1 MASHAAYAQ
10 QRQGPARSSAPSSEA
25 GVMSR
30 KTAHE
35 QPPPRSGQLA
45 GSSSQASVM
54 SRHAAYDRQQRRPG
68 QIAGTSSPATLDP
81 PPYSTVYRPA
91 DDSVLLLQTL
101 STVVA
106 HEQDAEYRTEEAE
119 RFRKFLRY
127 CLCVDYCCDK
137 ARASNVTV
145 STADH
150 DRYIRLSQLLQSN
163 AGCPCKIT
171 DNDRE
176 RIAPVLRKHI
186 HEPCK
191 ALHLSVECVAITIM
205 RFNKYQGMFADYKGR
220 PHRVLR
226 DHGLEALAQKLWTD
240 WHLVLLA
247 ICVRRTGY
255 LEERM
260 IKLAQ
265 QYFVHVD
272 GVFGDAAIGLERQNQ
287 PRAAVPRVAYTAT
300 ARGQAYERNRH
311 KMFYLI
317 RNHPGPSKL
326 LSENMID
333 GMHGCRNRRPVSQKG
348 SCWNSQTR
356 LTDTLERQP
365 TRSECR
371 EQEYTYC

>member
-1 MASHAAYAQ
+1 MSRHSAHDQQPLRSSQSAGPSSRAGLMSRQAAYEQ
-10 QRQGPARSSAPSSEA
+10 QRQ
-25 GVMSR
+25 
-30 KTAHE
+30 
-35 QPPPRSGQLA
+35 RSGQPT
-45 GSSSQASVM
+45 GSSIS
-54 SRHAAYDRQQRRPG
+54 AAQ
-68 QIAGTSSPATLDP
+68 DP
-81 PPYSTVYRPA
+81 PPYTSVYIPEDESA
-91 DDSVLLLQTL
+91 VLLQTL

-106 HEQDAEYRTEEAE
+106 HEQDAEYATEEVE
-119 RFRKFLRY
+119 RLRKFLRY
-127 CLCVDYCCDK
+127 CLCVDYRCDK
-137 ARASNVTV
+137 ARVSNVTI

-150 DRYIRLSQLLQSN
+150 DHYIHLSRLLQFN

-176 RIAPVLRKHI
+176 RIAPVFWKHI

-191 ALHLSVECVAITIM
+191 ALHMSVECVAMMIM
-205 RFNKYQGMFADYKGR
+205 RFNKYQGMFAGYKGS
-220 PHRVLR
+220 PHVILR
-226 DHGLEALAQKLWTD
+226 DHGLEALAQKVWTD
-240 WHLVLLA
+240 WHLVLPA
-247 ICVRRTGY
+247 ICARRTGY
-255 LEERM
+255 LEEGM

-272 GVFGDAAIGLERQNQ
+272 GVFGNSAIGPEPQNQ

-300 ARGQAYERNRH
+300 ARGQAYGRNRY
-311 KMFYLI
+311 KMFSLT

-333 GMHGCRNRRPVSQKG
+333 GMHGCKNRRPVSQKG
-348 SCWNSQTR
+348 GCWNSQTQ